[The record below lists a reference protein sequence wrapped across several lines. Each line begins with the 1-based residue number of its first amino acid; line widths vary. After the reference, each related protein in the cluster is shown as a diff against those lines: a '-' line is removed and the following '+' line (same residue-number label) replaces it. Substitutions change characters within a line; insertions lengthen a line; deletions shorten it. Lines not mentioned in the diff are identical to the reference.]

1 MAELLSKPVQNFVHW
16 QYGRGGLM
24 MMTRRG
30 GGKMIVMLFVM
41 MTRLKLDKH
50 TDDI

>member
-30 GGKMIVMLFVM
+30 GE
-41 MTRLKLDKH
+41 
-50 TDDI
+50 DDSDAFCNDDETKIR